1 MGAQSGIGEIK
12 NNEAMQA
19 KQLKSALIMGASGL
33 VGKSLLEVILS
44 KGDYTKVKVVLRRP
58 INLTFD
64 KRVKIIVI
72 TDFEALDAHA
82 EDLLADD
89 VFCCLGSTMNKAGSK
104 SSFEKSDLVYPLKIA
119 TINQSN
125 PNFKN
130 YLIITAQGA
139 NEKSLFYYNQVK
151 GRCEQSLLAL
161 NLPGLKV
168 FRPSLLLGVRIEK
181 RWGEFFFK
189 FLIQSVSIPLKL
201 VGISTFWTINA
212 TTVANAMLK
221 IAMNEKRHTVFYDV
235 KSMIQLT
242 QR

>member
-1 MGAQSGIGEIK
+1 MEGHHK
-12 NNEAMQA
+12 
-19 KQLKSALIMGASGL
+19 KSALIMGGSGL
-33 VGKSLLEVILS
+33 VGQCLLKAILS
-44 KGDYTKVKVVLRRP
+44 ENYYTEVKLVLRRP
-58 INLTFD
+58 IDLKSD
-64 KRVKIIVI
+64 VQLKIILI
-72 TDFEALDAHA
+72 EDFEELSLHS
-82 EDLLADD
+82 EDLFADH
-89 VFCCLGSTMNKAGSK
+89 VFCCLGSTMKKAGSK

-119 TINQSN
+119 TINQRN

-139 NEKSLFYYNQVK
+139 SEQSSFYYNQVK

-189 FLIQSVSIPLKL
+189 FLIQTVCIPLKVL
-201 VGISTFWTINA
+201 GISTFWTINA

-221 IAMNEKRHTVFYDV
+221 VAMNEKKHTVFYNV